1 MAASRPYYG
10 SGLDPPGPGRQRRG
24 MSETTSLA
32 AEARALALSLDRG
45 VLATR
50 LARDDQPG
58 LAPGH
63 PYASLVLLAWSDG
76 LAPLLLLS
84 DLADH
89 SRNLKAD
96 PAASLLLD
104 GTAGLAEPLTGPRL
118 TLLGRVEPADP
129 ALLPRFLERHPGSR
143 RYAGFKDF
151 RLYCLLPTAA
161 HFVAGF
167 GRIAWLPAADLSTA
181 E

>member
-1 MAASRPYYG
+1 MSDSR
-10 SGLDPPGPGRQRRG
+10 D
-24 MSETTSLA
+24 LA
-32 AEARALALSLDRG
+32 REARDLALRLDRG

-50 LARDDQPG
+50 LARQDQGG

-63 PYASLVLLAWSDG
+63 PYASLVLLAWAASG
-76 LAPLLLLS
+76 LVPLLLLS

-89 SRNLKAD
+89 TRNLKAD

-104 GTAGLAEPLTGPRL
+104 GTTGLAEPLTGPRL
-118 TLLGRVEPADP
+118 TLLGRIEAADP
-129 ALLPRFLERHPGSR
+129 ALTPRFVQRHPGSQL
-143 RYAGFKDF
+143 YAGFKDF
-151 RLYCLLPTAA
+151 RLYRLVPAAA

-167 GRIAWLPAADLSTA
+167 GRIAWLRSADLSTA

>member
-1 MAASRPYYG
+1 
-10 SGLDPPGPGRQRRG
+10 
-24 MSETTSLA
+24 MSETASLA

-63 PYASLVLLAWSDG
+63 PYASLVLLAWAAEA
-76 LAPLLLLS
+76 LVPLLLLS

-143 RYAGFKDF
+143 LYAGFKDF
-151 RLYCLLPTAA
+151 RLYRLLPRAA